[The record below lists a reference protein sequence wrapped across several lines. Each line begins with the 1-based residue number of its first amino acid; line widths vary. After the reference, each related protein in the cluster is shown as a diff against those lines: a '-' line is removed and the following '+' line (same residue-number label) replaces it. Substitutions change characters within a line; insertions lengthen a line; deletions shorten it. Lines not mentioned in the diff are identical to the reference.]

1 MPEGF
6 VETPTR
12 RRTTRKS
19 VAPTDSSAEEEL
31 DFDPVLKVP
40 RDETKVEDI
49 DNKAAANGIP
59 SEAPKAKIIDGWREG
74 SDPKIDA
81 APHFD
86 FGGTLGVTAMMLGFP
101 ALMWYMWVGATYYDG
116 GFPSEPSMTW
126 SQYGRRVANL
136 AYTGA
141 FPHLKA
147 WIIYWTF
154 LVVQGAM
161 YCLMPGVYSTGK
173 PLPFAGGKQLR
184 YYCSGVW
191 SFYATNIAALVL
203 HVTGIFP
210 LYTLIDEFGP
220 LMSVAICSGFI
231 VAIVAYISALA
242 RGAQHRMTGSHIY
255 DFFMG
260 AELNPRMFG
269 WLDMKMFFEV
279 RLPWF
284 ILYLISLSAAARQWE
299 VYGYVTPE
307 VGFLVMAHFL
317 YANACCKGEEM
328 IVTTWDMYYEKWG
341 FMLIFWNLAGV
352 PLSYCHCTIYLAN
365 HDPSVYAWSKPF
377 LVWMYVSYLFAYW
390 VWDTGNSQ
398 KCMFRS
404 MQRGYHVHR
413 NTFPQLPWKY
423 VENPEFIKTES
434 GDNLLCDG
442 WYKYARKVQ
451 YTADL
456 YFALC
461 WALIT
466 GFKSP
471 FPWFYPVFFCLMI
484 VHRAYRDIQRCREKY
499 GEAWKEYERRVPYL
513 FIPVSLMLLSW
524 YRIGDFANALS
535 STSSKCPL
543 MDGDSRTQDAAQ
555 ADSCHARTRVAS
567 AHAQHSRDQ
576 HLARCV
582 NNTIYVLEKEDWS
595 VPVVSGHV
603 KTLANSRFPFCTC
616 T

>member
-1 MPEGF
+1 
-6 VETPTR
+6 
-12 RRTTRKS
+12 
-19 VAPTDSSAEEEL
+19 
-31 DFDPVLKVP
+31 VLKIP
-40 RDETKVEDI
+40 RQETKVEDI
-49 DNKAAANGIP
+49 DNKAAANGVP
-59 SEAPKAKIIDGWREG
+59 AAAPKARIIDGWMEG
-74 SDPKIDA
+74 GDPKIDA

-86 FGGTLGVTAMMLGFP
+86 FGGTIGVTAMMFGFP
-101 ALMWYMWVGATYYDG
+101 ALMWFMWVGATYYDG
-116 GFPSEPSMTW
+116 KFPSEPSMTW
-126 SQYGRRVANL
+126 AQYTRHVANL
-136 AYTGA
+136 AYTGS
-141 FPHLKA
+141 FPHLQA

-191 SFYATNIAALVL
+191 SFYATNIMAVGL
-203 HVTGIFP
+203 HVTGLFP

-231 VAIVAYISALA
+231 VAIVAYISAFA

-269 WLDMKMFFEV
+269 WLDFKMFFEV
-279 RLPWF
+279 RLPWY
-284 ILYLISLSAAARQWE
+284 ILYLISLSAAARQYE
-299 VYGYVTPE
+299 TYGYVTPE
-307 VGFLVMAHFL
+307 VAFLVMAHFL
-317 YANACCKGEEM
+317 YANACSKGEEM

-365 HDPSVYAWSKPF
+365 HDPSEYAWSKPF

-461 WALIT
+461 WGLIT

-471 FPWFYPVFFCLMI
+471 FPWFYPVFFSLMI

-513 FIPVSLMLLSW
+513 FIPVSFQKLHS
-524 YRIGDFANALS
+524 GDFELLL
-535 STSSKCPL
+535 TSSL
-543 MDGDSRTQDAAQ
+543 LVRDLDSLYGATKAFF
-555 ADSCHARTRVAS
+555 DSP
-567 AHAQHSRDQ
+567 Q
-576 HLARCV
+576 
-582 NNTIYVLEKEDWS
+582 
-595 VPVVSGHV
+595 VV
-603 KTLANSRFPFCTC
+603 RFRQY
-616 T
+616 

>member
-1 MPEGF
+1 MTCRKSGVPEGF

-19 VAPTDSSAEEEL
+19 VAAAADSSAEDDL
-31 DFDPVLKVP
+31 DFEKIPREEGRAEEYNDIKVAS
-40 RDETKVEDI
+40 
-49 DNKAAANGIP
+49 NGASNGIP
-59 SEAPKAKIIDGWREG
+59 NGTPNGKPNGTANGAPKEAKIIDGWREG

-86 FGGTLGVTAMMLGFP
+86 FGGTFGVIGMMIGFP
-101 ALMWYMWVGATYYDG
+101 ALMWYMWVGAIYYDG
-116 GFPSEPSMTW
+116 KFPSEPSMSW
-126 SQYGRRVANL
+126 AQYGRHITNL

-141 FPHLKA
+141 FPHMKA

-191 SFYATNIAALVL
+191 SFYATNVMAAVL

-231 VAIVAYISALA
+231 VAIVAYISAFA
-242 RGAQHRMTGSHIY
+242 RGAQHRMTGYHIY

-279 RLPWF
+279 RLPWY
-284 ILYLISLSAAARQWE
+284 ILYLISLSAAARQYE
-299 VYGYVTPE
+299 IYGYVTPE
-307 VGFLVMAHFL
+307 VSFLVMAHFL
-317 YANACCKGEEM
+317 YANACSKGEEM

-365 HDPSVYAWSKPF
+365 HDPSEYAWSKPF

-413 NTFPQLPWKY
+413 KTFPQLPWKY
-423 VENPEFIKTES
+423 VENPEFIPTES

-461 WALIT
+461 WGLIT

-484 VHRAYRDIQRCREKY
+484 IHRAYRDIQRCREKY
-499 GEAWKEYERRVPYL
+499 GDAWKEYERRVPYL
-513 FIPVSLMLLSW
+513 FIPVSDRCHGVDYMRILLTPTYST
-524 YRIGDFANALS
+524 LS
-535 STSSKCPL
+535 KFS
-543 MDGDSRTQDAAQ
+543 
-555 ADSCHARTRVAS
+555 
-567 AHAQHSRDQ
+567 
-576 HLARCV
+576 
-582 NNTIYVLEKEDWS
+582 VLEGYINICS
-595 VPVVSGHV
+595 L
-603 KTLANSRFPFCTC
+603 TLILSTHAIRP
-616 T
+616 

>member
-126 SQYGRRVANL
+126 SQYGRHVANL

-524 YRIGDFANALS
+524 YRIGDFANALC

-555 ADSCHARTRVAS
+555 ANSCHARTRVAS

>member
-126 SQYGRRVANL
+126 SQYGRHVANL

-555 ADSCHARTRVAS
+555 ANSCHARTRVAS

>member
-126 SQYGRRVANL
+126 SQYGRHVANL

-524 YRIGDFANALS
+524 YRIGDFANALC